1 MSDEKRK
8 ELDIPSAE
16 QLKRE
21 LERVRYIKNFRRTM
35 LSTVSSLTVVAAVA
49 VIVSVLFLPVLR
61 VTGTSMTPTMMND
74 ELIICSKRSD
84 FKSGD
89 IVAFYLNNKIL
100 LKRVIGVAGDVIDI
114 DGEGN
119 VFVNGRELD
128 EPYLNEKAKG
138 ECDIELPYQVPE
150 NRVFVMGDHR
160 AVSIDSRSTSVGC
173 IADEYIIGRVIFRLY
188 PFGRAGRV

>member
-8 ELDIPSAE
+8 VPDIPSAE

-128 EPYLNEKAKG
+128 EPYLNEKSKG

>member
-8 ELDIPSAE
+8 VPDIPSAE

-74 ELIICSKRSD
+74 ELI
-84 FKSGD
+84 
-89 IVAFYLNNKIL
+89 
-100 LKRVIGVAGDVIDI
+100 
-114 DGEGN
+114 
-119 VFVNGRELD
+119 
-128 EPYLNEKAKG
+128 
-138 ECDIELPYQVPE
+138 
-150 NRVFVMGDHR
+150 
-160 AVSIDSRSTSVGC
+160 
-173 IADEYIIGRVIFRLY
+173 
-188 PFGRAGRV
+188 

>member
-8 ELDIPSAE
+8 VPDIPSAE

-35 LSTVSSLTVVAAVA
+35 FSTVSSLTVVAAVA

>member
-8 ELDIPSAE
+8 VLDIPSAE